1 MKIPVQTKPVFWG
14 VMAGAIALAIVGFK
28 WGGWVTGGTADADAK
43 QRANTAVVAALA
55 PVCVERFQH
64 ATGASDNLVALKKV
78 ESWSQ
83 GDFVEKGG
91 WATTPGSNPPEQVS
105 AVAKACAVL
114 LAGA

>member
-1 MKIPVQTKPVFWG
+1 
-14 VMAGAIALAIVGFK
+14 MAGAIALAIVGFK